1 MMHMIS
7 ELYKLKLAIAFKYEL
22 RVGIGLGNSIKIFFL
37 KLTSVE
43 FRTHIE
49 LGIMIKQ
56 LLLKKF
62 EYTINFFRELICTSK
77 SSYKST

>member
-22 RVGIGLGNSIKIFFL
+22 RVGIALGNNIKIFFL
-37 KLTSVE
+37 KLMSVE

-56 LLLKKF
+56 LLFKKS
-62 EYTINFFRELICTSK
+62 EYTINFFRKLICTSR
-77 SSYKST
+77 SYKST